1 MYELNQDVILHLDES
16 IPVIMASLFL
26 PISVKIN
33 EEGEENELS
42 NLIQV
47 EESGVIDKI
56 VELRERLNER
66 LRAEIK
72 TGSFLQID

>member
-1 MYELNQDVILHLDES
+1 MNEQGKKVDLFNSRS
-16 IPVIMASLFL
+16 ISYQITAGEDQ
-26 PISVKIN
+26 KIN